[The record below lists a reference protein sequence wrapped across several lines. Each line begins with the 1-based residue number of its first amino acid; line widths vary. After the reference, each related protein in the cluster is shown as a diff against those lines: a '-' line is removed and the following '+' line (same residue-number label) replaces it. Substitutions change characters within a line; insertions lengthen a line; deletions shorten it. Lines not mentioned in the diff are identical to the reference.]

1 MKNTHLPCG
10 ALRHVAWLAGACLWL
25 SPSAA
30 ASRHDFHFTVHRLEG
45 QTEISVCRI
54 HPDVVSGYLGVAN
67 LNTELGKTVRYYIQR
82 ADGSFNN
89 VSTLSPNGNY
99 LDAEGHST
107 TRSKGVASSQYKTDA
122 SAFYVNVI
130 QGKLALGAELTAVQ
144 GFINSATADTL
155 LYHINIRV
163 DGRQAI
169 ESDEPAF
176 FHRADRTD
184 SWAPLPYMRRNEQ
197 EPVASNCLQVQ
208 VGDKVTMGARI
219 RNEGDDLISFSVKN
233 HAGKLVKGFNSNDF
247 VLDAAEASDAGEYQ
261 ITVRYKTAEGRRT
274 SLTYPFVLDVQT
286 EPAGTPFRWEE
297 HTPYWSYNFRDER
310 PNGFPTPKKSHNFK
324 KQNGQAANRVDG
336 EWWSVFWGDNLNAD
350 CGTGDVLQKEM
361 QNMMK
366 KFDTDFAYI
375 RDVMGWPPDINARE
389 GWRSFVYVF
398 GSGLSNDS
406 EPNTTQGGYQSA
418 TSVDGRSWPCVWAS
432 FYPVSRFRDDA
443 DRLWNDGN
451 YQREAMVHEGIHA
464 IFADM
469 EGVKQSAWFH
479 EGGNVWLQ
487 MAMNA
492 KRDGTY
498 GAPGWLGVGNLICPF
513 MPIECY
519 SGWLQDGSFG
529 GPSAEGV
536 NMYGPNGQIC
546 TWRNLIGGVQYGE
559 VFPLFLGAVV
569 GDGAVPWI
577 WRYCR
582 TRVLE
587 GIALGNA
594 QEGIEGIGDEAM
606 RMLIMQY
613 RARLATIDF
622 GGFSNGCRNLLNG
635 SFGTVVK
642 AEWKPYWIDVE
653 PFALTPYQT
662 CTLNDADGWLAP
674 DTLTNPGWSGG
685 NIIPIH
691 VVGNGCVVEFRP
703 EDSNMRCQL
712 CYRTKDGRTFYS
724 QPVLCGPMTLQ
735 WTTADRPA
743 NDVVFCV
750 PCNTDYIYTGE
761 AQRKHHYD
769 YRIRL
774 GEGATAVAT
783 HNQVRWYFYEQNLKD
798 PTYTGIAD
806 LHSQPSQPAASG
818 SADLGF
824 RILSSVLKGGQRL
837 QLDLNGARPSDVTA
851 HLVGISGAVIKAQTV
866 SPDATIQ
873 LPTSLRRGLYV
884 LSLRHHGAI
893 QSFKVYAE

>member
-1 MKNTHLPCG
+1 MNVSRVFCLPV
-10 ALRHVAWLAGACLWL
+10 VATLFIAFTSQNARLH
-25 SPSAA
+25 A
-30 ASRHDFHFTVHRLEG
+30 ASRHDFHITVHRVFN
-45 QTEISVCRI
+45 QTDVSICTI
-54 HPDVVSGYLGVAN
+54 HPEVVSSFLGVAD
-67 LNTELGKTVRYYIQR
+67 LNASLGDALSYRIQK
-82 ADGSFNN
+82 ADGTFL
-89 VSTLSPNGNY
+89 STATNAPYGSY

-107 TRSKGVASSQYKTDA
+107 TRSKAVAASQYKTAA
-122 SAFYVNVI
+122 SAFHVTVVKDKLP
-130 QGKLALGAELTAVQ
+130 QGSTLTAVQ
-144 GFINSATADTL
+144 GFVNKETADTL
-155 LYHINIRV
+155 LYHITICV
-163 DGRQAI
+163 DGQKRI
-169 ESDEPAF
+169 ETDEPTY
-176 FHRADRTD
+176 FHRPDQTD
-184 SWAPLPYMRRNEQ
+184 SWLPLPYMRRNEQ
-197 EPVASNCLQVQ
+197 EPVVSNCLQVQ
-208 VGDKVTMGARI
+208 AGDKVTIGVRP
-219 RNEGDDLISFSVKN
+219 REEGDEVVSFNVKN
-233 HAGKLVKGFNSNDF
+233 SAGRQLKGYNLNDF
-247 VLDAAEASDAGEYQ
+247 EIASAEADDTGEYTL
-261 ITVRYKTAEGRRT
+261 TVRYKSAAGRRT
-274 SLTYPFVLDVQT
+274 SNAYTFLLDVQT
-286 EPAGTPFRWEE
+286 EPAGTPYKWED

-310 PNGFPTPKKSHNFK
+310 PNGYPTPKKSHNFTK
-324 KQNGQAANRVDG
+324 KNGQPANRVDG

-350 CGTGDVLQKEM
+350 CGTGQVVQKEM

-366 KFDTDFAYI
+366 KYDTDFAYI
-375 RDVMGWPPDINARE
+375 RDVMGWPPDINARQ

-398 GSGLSNDS
+398 GSGLANDNES
-406 EPNTTQGGYQSA
+406 NTTQGGYQSS
-418 TSVDGRSWPCVWAS
+418 TYVDGRSWPCVWAS
-432 FYPVSRFRDDA
+432 YYPVSRFRDDA

-451 YQREAMVHEGIHA
+451 YQREAMIHEGIHA
-464 IFADM
+464 TFADM

-498 GAPGWLGVGNLICPF
+498 GEPGWLGVGNLICPF

-536 NMYGPNGQIC
+536 NMYSNGRQVC

-635 SFGTVVK
+635 SFGTVVR
-642 AEWKPYWIDVE
+642 AEWEPYWIDVE

-662 CTLNDADGWLAP
+662 CKQNDADGWLAP
-674 DTLTNPGWSGG
+674 DTITNPGWSGG

-691 VVGNGCVVEFRP
+691 VTGNSCVVEFRP
-703 EDSNMRCQL
+703 EDTGMRCQL

-724 QPVLCGPMTLQ
+724 QPVRCGEMMLK
-735 WTTADRPA
+735 WSTADRPA

-761 AQRKHHYD
+761 SQRKHHYD

-774 GEGATAVAT
+774 GEGATAIAS
-783 HNQVRWYFYEQNLKD
+783 HNKVRWYFYEQNLTD
-798 PTYTGIAD
+798 PTYTGIDDVQPDA
-806 LHSQPSQPAASG
+806 QPSAEKAE
-818 SADLGF
+818 LGF
-824 RILSSVLKGGQRL
+824 RILSSVLKSGQRI
-837 QLDLNGARPSDVTA
+837 QLDLNGVRPDQVEA
-851 HLVGISGAVIKAQTV
+851 HLVGLSGVVIASQTV
-866 SPDATIQ
+866 SPDATVQ
-873 LPTSLRRGLYV
+873 LPAGLTRGLYV
-884 LSLRHHGAI
+884 LSLRHNGAI
-893 QSFKVYAE
+893 QSFKVFAE